1 MRINKY
7 LARCGIGSRRECD
20 NYIKNRQIKI
30 NGKILDNFS
39 YSVKDTDCVQYKN
52 KNINFITEDYIY
64 ILNKPRGYI
73 CTSNDPK
80 GRKKI
85 IDLIPTDVRLFSIG
99 RLDYNSTGII
109 LLTNNGDIANKLL
122 HPSNEII
129 KRYYVESK
137 KRVAK
142 KNIEIID
149 KGIIIPEI
157 GKVQAKINLLEFS
170 RDSFIWDI
178 TLAEGKNRE
187 IRRIFSHFDNKI
199 HKIHRYEFAGIK
211 LGNIKSGKYKRISSK
226 DFDKFL
232 ISKKNNK
239 CI

>member
-39 YSVKDTDCVQYKN
+39 YSVKDTDCIQYKN

-109 LLTNNGDIANKLL
+109 LLTNNGDIANQLL
-122 HPSNEII
+122 HPSNKIE
-129 KRYYVESK
+129 KKYYVESK
-137 KRVAK
+137 KK
-142 KNIEIID
+142 K
-149 KGIIIPEI
+149 KR
-157 GKVQAKINLLEFS
+157 K
-170 RDSFIWDI
+170 DI
-178 TLAEGKNRE
+178 
-187 IRRIFSHFDNKI
+187 
-199 HKIHRYEFAGIK
+199 
-211 LGNIKSGKYKRISSK
+211 
-226 DFDKFL
+226 
-232 ISKKNNK
+232 
-239 CI
+239 

>member
-7 LARCGIGSRRECD
+7 LARCGIGSRRQCD
-20 NYIKNRQIKI
+20 DYIKNKLIKI
-30 NGKILDNFS
+30 NGKILDDFS
-39 YSVKDTDCVQYKN
+39 YAVKDTDCVQYKN
-52 KNINFITEDYIY
+52 RNITFITEDYIY

-85 IDLIPTDVRLFSIG
+85 IDLIPTDVRLFNIG

-122 HPSNEII
+122 HPSNKIL

-137 KRVAK
+137 EKLAK
-142 KNIEIID
+142 KNIKIIEE
-149 KGIIIPEI
+149 GIALPEI
-157 GKVQAKINLLEFS
+157 GKIHAIIKLLKAS
-170 RDSFIWDI
+170 KDSFIWDI
-178 TLAEGKNRE
+178 ILTEGKNQE
-187 IRRIFSHFDNKI
+187 IRRIFRYFDNRIK
-199 HKIHRYEFAGIK
+199 KIHRYEFAGIK
-211 LGNIKSGKYKRISSK
+211 LGNIKSGKYKRINYR
-226 DFDKFL
+226 DFNKFL
-232 ISKKNNK
+232 ITKKNNK